1 MLAGADVRR
10 ASRRVAP
17 YVRRTRLVPS
27 ARPRLWL
34 KLENEQV
41 SGAFKARGAASAL
54 TALSAAQRANGVVT
68 HSSGNHGRALAE
80 AGAAL
85 GVAVTVVVPDTA
97 MPHKVQ
103 AVRDTGAT
111 VVVVP
116 VAEREAAAGELV
128 AAGMTLV
135 PPFDHL
141 DVMAGQGTA
150 ALEILEQAHAAG
162 VTVRRVWVPVGG
174 GGLLSGTAVALAGT
188 GVEVVGVEPA
198 LAGDFAASVTAGELI
213 AWDVADT
220 VRTVADGLRLPSV
233 GHLPWEHLS
242 RLGVQAVTVEEDE
255 IVHATQWLAQ
265 QGVVAEPSGAVS
277 VAGALAETGE
287 LEGHVDVAIVS
298 GGNVAPTAP
307 EGTGGADRSRTG

>member
-1 MLAGADVRR
+1 VRR
-10 ASRRVAP
+10 AARRVLP
-17 YVRRTRLVPS
+17 YVRRTPLVPS
-27 ARPRLWL
+27 AHPGLWL

-54 TALSAAQRANGVVT
+54 TALTPAQRAAGVVT
-68 HSSGNHGRALAE
+68 HSSGNHGRALGE
-80 AGAAL
+80 VGAAL

-103 AVRDTGAT
+103 AVRASGAR

-116 VAEREAAAGELV
+116 VADRAAAAADLV
-128 AAGMTLV
+128 EAGMTLV

-150 ALEILEQAHAAG
+150 ALEVLEQAEAAG
-162 VTVRRVWVPVGG
+162 LTVHRLWAPVGG
-174 GGLLSGTAVALAGT
+174 GGLLSGTAVALAET
-188 GVEVVGVEPA
+188 SIEVVGVEPA
-198 LAGDFAASVTAGELI
+198 LAADFAASVAAGELV

-233 GHLPWEHLS
+233 GRLPWEHLS
-242 RLGVQAVTVEEDE
+242 RLGVGVVTVDDDE
-255 IVHATQWLAQ
+255 ILRAARWLAD

-277 VAGALAETGE
+277 VAGALAQMRESAGT
-287 LEGHVDVAIVS
+287 VDVAIVS
-298 GGNVAPTAP
+298 GGNVAPTGFD
-307 EGTGGADRSRTG
+307 GTSSADRSRAG